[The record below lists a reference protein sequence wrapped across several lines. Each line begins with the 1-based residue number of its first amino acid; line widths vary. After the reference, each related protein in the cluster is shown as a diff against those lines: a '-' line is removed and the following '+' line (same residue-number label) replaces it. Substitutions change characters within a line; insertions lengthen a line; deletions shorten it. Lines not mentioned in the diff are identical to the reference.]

1 MAGGW
6 WKSHR
11 FCMKF
16 IGMGTD
22 VAGTSLGVEFVC
34 VNPTDLCNGLVGG
47 LRADGNI
54 SPHRRK
60 KNPKKIL
67 QI

>member
-1 MAGGW
+1 M
-6 WKSHR
+6 KS
-11 FCMKF
+11 